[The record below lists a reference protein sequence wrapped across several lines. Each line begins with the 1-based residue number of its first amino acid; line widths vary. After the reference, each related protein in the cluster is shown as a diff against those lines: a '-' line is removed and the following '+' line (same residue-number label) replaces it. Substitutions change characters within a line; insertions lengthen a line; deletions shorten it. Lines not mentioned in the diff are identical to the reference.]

1 MKKKLADV
9 IKMVQLQSISQDQLC
24 DWSLSKSHLMKR
36 LKRNRMRDENKIRS
50 LQEEKKTYESISQK
64 QTDLY
69 ITPAS
74 LKEREM

>member
-1 MKKKLADV
+1 
-9 IKMVQLQSISQDQLC
+9 
-24 DWSLSKSHLMKR
+24 MKR
-36 LKRNRMRDENKIRS
+36 LKRNRMRDDNKLRS

-74 LKEREM
+74 LKEREMQELMRSHILASDYHKFKVP

>member
-36 LKRNRMRDENKIRS
+36 LRRNRVRD
-50 LQEEKKTYESISQK
+50 
-64 QTDLY
+64 D
-69 ITPAS
+69 
-74 LKEREM
+74 